1 MLDEADRLLALGFEH
16 QIRSLMDNIRPDRQ
30 VLLFSA
36 TFSPRVER
44 LAGALLE
51 NPVRIQVGTSGSSN
65 TNVTQRVVV
74 LGDKSQKW
82 DYLVR
87 ILPSLAA
94 EGMLIVFVNSKAGAE
109 ELAMNLNKY
118 ASCGT
123 VLCLQG
129 DMDQTIDRTPW
140 QISKRGGSCIGRD
153 GRDPKGRTFRVK
165 NIVSFDCA
173 TSIDGHVHRVE
184 EQLAGRMREQ
194 RSRLDDSP

>member
-1 MLDEADRLLALGFEH
+1 M
-16 QIRSLMDNIRPDRQ
+16 
-30 VLLFSA
+30 
-36 TFSPRVER
+36 
-44 LAGALLE
+44 
-51 NPVRIQVGTSGSSN
+51 GTSGSSN

-129 DMDQTIDRTPW
+129 DMDQTDRSNAVANFKKGAARVLVATDVAARGLD
-140 QISKRGGSCIGRD
+140 ISG
-153 GRDPKGRTFRVK
+153 VK
-165 NIVSFDCA
+165 NIVNFDCA
-173 TSIDGHVHRVE
+173 TSIDGHVHRVGRTARGE
-184 EQLAGRMREQ
+184 NEGAALTLVTTRHDRDFAAHLCLNLEQSNQLV
-194 RSRLDDSP
+194 P